1 MAPHTFVCR
10 KIMKGQQNRNNQ
22 EQKLYKKNV
31 KGYPYFCSTAKN
43 DDDDNIR
50 YVAFDAMHEHGLE

>member
-1 MAPHTFVCR
+1 M
-10 KIMKGQQNRNNQ
+10 
-22 EQKLYKKNV
+22 YKKNV

-50 YVAFDAMHEHGLE
+50 YVAFDAMHEHGLEWDGT